1 MGYSKCFYGGWTHSK
16 WLWPVWEI
24 PQVLLLLLSPTPGDW
39 FTQLTNVSRDVAN
52 DVWDSLS
59 LKKLGQI
66 WSIMAITQVVPGVE
80 NSSPSAKKP
89 TDYMFKLKEIETQ
102 LNNHKMSQRLKQ
114 KSLLNCFGET
124 LVLKVIFTCPHV
136 KICYN
141 GTHLCCE
148 LGIAN
153 IQNSWLR

>member
-1 MGYSKCFYGGWTHSK
+1 
-16 WLWPVWEI
+16 
-24 PQVLLLLLSPTPGDW
+24 
-39 FTQLTNVSRDVAN
+39 
-52 DVWDSLS
+52 
-59 LKKLGQI
+59 
-66 WSIMAITQVVPGVE
+66 
-80 NSSPSAKKP
+80 
-89 TDYMFKLKEIETQ
+89 MFKLKEIETQ

-124 LVLKVIFTCPHV
+124 VLKVIFTCPHV

-153 IQNSWLR
+153 IQNS